1 MSRDGLLLHLRKYSN
16 LDNTRPFLTSR
27 LNVDIPRT
35 FSPMLRVE
43 IAASTPDITA
53 CLESEMHKS
62 NRFGA
67 LYSEDLKQ
75 EIIKRSVE
83 KTYGYFLL
91 ASLQID
97 SLCKQISS
105 SRVRAALEVL
115 PTAVFA
121 TYDDAFKRIVDQSK
135 DHAELGMRVTS
146 LVFCAMRSLKIEELG
161 HALAVQT
168 GDCTLDRGDL
178 TIPEII
184 LGATAGL
191 VSTFQ
196 SEYRWGEAHL
206 SSRLVHYTLQ
216 EYLDADRS

>member
-16 LDNTRPFLTSR
+16 LDNTRLFLTSR

-35 FSPMLRVE
+35 
-43 IAASTPDITA
+43 
-53 CLESEMHKS
+53 
-62 NRFGA
+62 
-67 LYSEDLKQ
+67 
-75 EIIKRSVE
+75 
-83 KTYGYFLL
+83 
-91 ASLQID
+91 ID

-135 DHAELGMRVTS
+135 DHAEFGMRVTS
-146 LVFCAMRSLKIEELG
+146 LVFCAMRSLMIEELG

-178 TIPEII
+178 TDHTWRHSWTREHI
-184 LGATAGL
+184 
-191 VSTFQ
+191 
-196 SEYRWGEAHL
+196 SERISMG
-206 SSRLVHYTLQ
+206 RGIFV
-216 EYLDADRS
+216 

>member
-16 LDNTRPFLTSR
+16 LDNTRLFLTSR

-35 FSPMLRVE
+35 
-43 IAASTPDITA
+43 
-53 CLESEMHKS
+53 
-62 NRFGA
+62 
-67 LYSEDLKQ
+67 
-75 EIIKRSVE
+75 
-83 KTYGYFLL
+83 
-91 ASLQID
+91 ID

-178 TIPEII
+178 TVPEII

-196 SEYRWGEAHL
+196 SEYRWGEAYL

-216 EYLDADRS
+216 EYLDADRDLLVPNANRDIASVSLTYLSFDNFREVPCDCISLYK